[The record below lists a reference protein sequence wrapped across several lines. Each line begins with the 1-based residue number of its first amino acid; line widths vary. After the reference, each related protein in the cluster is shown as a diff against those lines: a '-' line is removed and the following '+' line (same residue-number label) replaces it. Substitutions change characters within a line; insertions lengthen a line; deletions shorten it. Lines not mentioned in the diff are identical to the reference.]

1 MKEDR
6 HAHPVDFPRSILTMS
21 EFWLTCEAITHS
33 GYFSSI
39 LIGWRRQLLDCAEKD
54 HKKGREKLATLWKTV
69 ANLLD
74 HDASYHRNGHAHNIH
89 LEELGEGI
97 GKLRYD
103 VMLRVA
109 HKLYLGEEIERIIL
123 RMLLLSL
130 KPMEHEFKRNP
141 MKIDIGQYKNRLLAS

>member
-1 MKEDR
+1 M
-6 HAHPVDFPRSILTMS
+6 V
-21 EFWLTCEAITHS
+21 
-33 GYFSSI
+33 
-39 LIGWRRQLLDCAEKD
+39 GWRKQLLVCAEKD
-54 HKKGREKLATLWKTV
+54 NKKGREKLATLGITV
-69 ANLLD
+69 ASLLD
-74 HDASYHRNGHAHNIH
+74 HDKSYHRNGCAHNAH

-141 MKIDIGQYKNRLLAS
+141 MKIDISQYKNRLFAS